1 METKIIKDEVKKGL
15 TLRVIMYGL
24 QYKLESLNLLADLKD
39 NSDLKL
45 MNQMIED
52 LLARY
57 RRDKIFDIDE
67 LIEEN
72 RLND

>member
-1 METKIIKDEVKKGL
+1 MEKNVIKDQVKDGL
-15 TLRVIMYGL
+15 TLKIIMYGL
-24 QYKLESLNLLADLKD
+24 QYKLAAVSLLADLKD

-45 MNQMIED
+45 INQMIED

-67 LIEEN
+67 ISQEG

>member
-1 METKIIKDEVKKGL
+1 
-15 TLRVIMYGL
+15 
-24 QYKLESLNLLADLKD
+24 
-39 NSDLKL
+39 

>member
-39 NSDLKL
+39 NSDIKL

>member
-1 METKIIKDEVKKGL
+1 METKIIRDEVKKGL

-24 QYKLESLNLLADLKD
+24 QYKLESLNLLAELKD
-39 NSDLKL
+39 NSDIRL

>member
-39 NSDLKL
+39 NSDIRL

>member
-1 METKIIKDEVKKGL
+1 METKIIRDEVKKGL

-24 QYKLESLNLLADLKD
+24 QYKLESLNLLADLKN
-39 NSDLKL
+39 NSDIRL

>member
-1 METKIIKDEVKKGL
+1 MDTKIIKDEVKKGL

-24 QYKLESLNLLADLKD
+24 QYKLESLNLLADLKE
-39 NSDLKL
+39 NSDIRL

>member
-24 QYKLESLNLLADLKD
+24 QYKLESLNLLADLKN
-39 NSDLKL
+39 NSDIRL

>member
-24 QYKLESLNLLADLKD
+24 QYKLESLNLLADLKE
-39 NSDLKL
+39 NSDIRL

>member
-1 METKIIKDEVKKGL
+1 MEKNVIKDQVKDGL

-24 QYKLESLNLLADLKD
+24 QYKLAAVNLLADLKD

-45 MNQMIED
+45 INQMIED